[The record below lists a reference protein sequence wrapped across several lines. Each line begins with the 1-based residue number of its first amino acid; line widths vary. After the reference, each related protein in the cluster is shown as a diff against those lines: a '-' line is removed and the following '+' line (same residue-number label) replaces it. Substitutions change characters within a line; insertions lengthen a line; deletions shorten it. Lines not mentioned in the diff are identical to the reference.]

1 MNRSRIFSGA
11 GAALILIGMFVSSS
25 ALIGSLR
32 TVPPNLAEQLL
43 AGATLFRIGLV
54 ILGILLI
61 FLVRVDIRNLEIESG
76 EPRSGFQPKIQTPTS
91 LLLILFAALALRL
104 YGLNAG
110 LWHDE
115 ILTYVNYVRLPFG
128 EIISTYE
135 DQNQHFLYT
144 LLAHASLSVFGETP
158 WSLRLP
164 AALFGVASIWALYL
178 LGREVS
184 THREA
189 LLASALL
196 AFSYHHIW
204 FSQNARGYMG
214 LLFWTVFASW
224 LFLRGLREK
233 QPRLWVFYAVAA
245 AFGTYTNTAMLF
257 VVISHFGIYL
267 YQLWV
272 RRNEIWPH
280 RWVGFSLGFCI
291 GGFLTLLLHALVL
304 PQMLHGL
311 VGEESTVPAWTNPLW
326 ALFEF
331 VKAVQVGFAGGLV
344 ALAAVLVFGLGLWSF
359 ARTEPVIVQ
368 LLILPTL
375 LCAAVVVAMGHH
387 VWPRLF
393 FFSFGFAA
401 LVVIRGAM
409 QLGRIGDRLLR
420 RTSTQ
425 AFPLGTAL
433 ATVLILVSAL
443 SIPRVYA
450 PKQDFLGALNFVEAN
465 KQPGD
470 AIVTVGLA
478 TFTYK
483 NFYRRDWKEVTTVI
497 DLNSIRADAKQT
509 WLLYTFPTHMTAV
522 YPEIMH
528 SIKKDF
534 QTVKQFPGTIGD
546 GSIFVSRSNQPLS
559 LTALLKGKP

>member
-25 ALIGSLR
+25 TLIGSLR

-61 FLVRVDIRNLEIESG
+61 FLVRVDIGNLEIASG
-76 EPRSGFQPKIQTPTS
+76 EPRSGFQPKIQNPTS

-214 LLFWTVFASW
+214 LLFWTIFASW
-224 LFLRGLREK
+224 LFLRGLDEK
-233 QPRLWVFYAVAA
+233 QPRLWVFYAVAV

-280 RWVGFSLGFCI
+280 RWAGFSLGFCI
-291 GGFLTLLLHALVL
+291 AGFLTFLLHALVL
-304 PQMLHGL
+304 PQMLQGL

-359 ARTEPVIVQ
+359 ACSRPVVVQ

-401 LVVIRGAM
+401 LVVIRGTM

-433 ATVLILVSAL
+433 ATGLILVSAL

-450 PKQDFLGALNFVEAN
+450 PKQDFLGALNFVDAN

-470 AIVTVGLA
+470 AIVTVGLV

-483 NFYRRDWKEVTTVI
+483 NFYRRDWKEVTTLT
-497 DLNSIRADAKQT
+497 DLNSIRAHAKQT
-509 WLLYTFPTHMTAV
+509 WLLYTFPTHVSAV
-522 YPEIMH
+522 YPEIMRA
-528 SIKKDF
+528 IQKDF

-559 LTALLKGKP
+559 